1 MPVAEPDLTRAVH
14 DAATALTVARG
25 RTDLLRRRLDTV
37 AGDRERLAAGL
48 AQVRAALDRLRNDL
62 HTIADACA
70 EPSDRR
76 GTGAGAG

>member
-1 MPVAEPDLTRAVH
+1 MPVAEPDLARAVH

-37 AGDRERLAAGL
+37 AGDRARLAAGL

-62 HTIADACA
+62 RTIADACA
-70 EPSDRR
+70 EPSDNR
-76 GTGAGAG
+76 GSGADAG